1 VAQSP
6 REVEMAE
13 QRGERWPLAAGS
25 PDPETAAGA
34 GGLSPRV
41 DPLRGNPSRGAEAVT
56 PEMERVR
63 MRWWS

>member
-1 VAQSP
+1 
-6 REVEMAE
+6 MAE